1 MVQHT
6 LLLQMRTVCLYLNFE
21 ILEQA
26 VELFLREAGSVKR
39 YIRPK
44 NSNKP
49 IMNDSQKRG
58 YNDAAPIAK
67 KYAKAMRVL
76 GR

>member
-1 MVQHT
+1 M
-6 LLLQMRTVCLYLNFE
+6 
-21 ILEQA
+21 
-26 VELFLREAGSVKR
+26 KR

-44 NSNKP
+44 NTSKP
-49 IMNDSQKRG
+49 VMNTSQRRG

>member
-1 MVQHT
+1 M
-6 LLLQMRTVCLYLNFE
+6 
-21 ILEQA
+21 
-26 VELFLREAGSVKR
+26 KR

-49 IMNDSQKRG
+49 VMNASRQRG
-58 YNDAAPIAK
+58 YDTAMFYIR
-67 KYAKAMRVL
+67 KYAKAMKVL

>member
-1 MVQHT
+1 M
-6 LLLQMRTVCLYLNFE
+6 
-21 ILEQA
+21 
-26 VELFLREAGSVKR
+26 KR

-49 IMNDSQKRG
+49 VMNAAQRRG

-67 KYAKAMRVL
+67 KYAKAMKVL

>member
-1 MVQHT
+1 M
-6 LLLQMRTVCLYLNFE
+6 
-21 ILEQA
+21 
-26 VELFLREAGSVKR
+26 KR
-39 YIRPK
+39 YIRNK
-44 NSNKP
+44 NTNRP
-49 IMNDSQKRG
+49 IMNASQRRG

>member
-1 MVQHT
+1 M
-6 LLLQMRTVCLYLNFE
+6 
-21 ILEQA
+21 
-26 VELFLREAGSVKR
+26 KR

-49 IMNDSQKRG
+49 IMNDSRRRG